1 MCKARGEIHILTNNR
16 HITSAKKRCDFRILV
31 LGGRLSK
38 WYLLTY
44 GLEATCEHNPHLH
57 PHMIIWIYHHRIYKL
72 FFLSS
77 QKSVISVT
85 VFSWRTFAQCR
96 VNSLTLIL
104 KCANID
110 LMDRKWKRGV
120 DENLKLWQK
129 LSVCEIVE
137 HGKLCGCRCRQE
149 VEPKRR
155 WAGTDNRGGAIGM
168 EGAFLRGKTPFL
180 DDYNYVSLKESD
192 CRA

>member
-1 MCKARGEIHILTNNR
+1 
-16 HITSAKKRCDFRILV
+16 
-31 LGGRLSK
+31 
-38 WYLLTY
+38 
-44 GLEATCEHNPHLH
+44 
-57 PHMIIWIYHHRIYKL
+57 MIIWIYHHRIYKL

-96 VNSLTLIL
+96 VNSYTLIL

-155 WAGTDNRGGAIGM
+155 WAGTDNRGGTVGM

-180 DDYNYVSLKESD
+180 DDNNYFWRKVIAGLRNGIAYKFIAGSFAIKKISL
-192 CRA
+192 RNY

>member
-1 MCKARGEIHILTNNR
+1 MMGLSQNSWPLSINSSHQWHSNIMC
-16 HITSAKKRCDFRILV
+16 
-31 LGGRLSK
+31 K

-44 GLEATCEHNPHLH
+44 GLEATCEHNPHIH

-96 VNSLTLIL
+96 VNSYTLIL

-120 DENLKLWQK
+120 DENF
-129 LSVCEIVE
+129 EIVTE
-137 HGKLCGCRCRQE
+137 IECLWNCGAWQALWLPVPSRS
-149 VEPKRR
+149 
-155 WAGTDNRGGAIGM
+155 WAETA
-168 EGAFLRGKTPFL
+168 
-180 DDYNYVSLKESD
+180 VS
-192 CRA
+192 RHR